1 MSGLSVTETS
11 IDGLLL
17 LELPVFGDNR
27 GWFKENWQ
35 RENMVAL
42 GLPDFRPIQQNMS
55 FNESVG
61 VTRGVHAG
69 PWDQLVSVCG
79 AGRVFGAWVD
89 LRPGPGFGQV
99 FSTELTTER
108 AIYVPRGVGNAFQT
122 LEAGTV
128 ISCLVNQPWSAET
141 KEQGTSV
148 YLGDPQLG
156 ISWPIPL
163 EQAVISEADRD
174 HPALRD
180 VEPMTPRRTL
190 VLGAGGLLG
199 RALRKEF
206 ADQDSVSFLGR
217 RELDIADRVAVGA
230 LDLTGVG
237 TVINAAAYTDVD
249 GAETPEGRQAAWAV
263 NATGVAALAARC
275 EETGATLVHVSS
287 EYVFDGT
294 GAGPYLEEA
303 AFCPLGVYAQTKA
316 AGEVAVSA
324 IERHYI
330 VRTSWVVGD
339 GPNFVSTMAD
349 LARRGVSPKVVSDQV
364 GRLTSSSTLAAAI
377 RHLLKSRP
385 AYGVYN
391 VTGAGEPLSWAAIA
405 ELIFAR
411 LGRDHRDVAHI
422 SAEEYGRG
430 RHMAPRPENSVL
442 DLTKISACGF
452 EPPAHTLSIAAVLDG
467 PLTEHAR
474 LTLPTGESRQLPAT
488 EGAWV
493 LIVADGHTSERDVT
507 PVLEQLAAGQD
518 LPIVMAD
525 TGDHERWLRPRQLYG
540 DVFSIREG
548 FADLEAMHAYLS
560 SVPAPAA
567 VFELTGS
574 SKSFKR
580 QLGANLLFY
589 LTPGGY
595 YDVRIPEREPAG
607 YVDQAGPDVCQTL
620 LRAFAASGAG
630 SEREAAD
637 AVRLGRNIL
646 EVSAGKNRVVAK
658 TAMACW
664 RKLRDAAATQVLN
677 SKYGSSWGEEVSVL
691 PASEFKVR
699 SVLTTNRHAD
709 RFVDR
714 CTLPAIHTR
723 RYSAA
728 ECSYGQVLTY
738 GDKFLPDT
746 FRKPK
751 RRQANNR
758 LDDLSP
764 EFARAV
770 VPSTVQRARG
780 AYLYVDTEFPDHFG
794 HLTTD
799 VLGRLSAYPELR
811 QEVPGLG
818 IVLSSEGPGWVLE
831 ILDALKVP
839 ADRRLLIQ
847 PGETWRV
854 DELWT
859 RTPAMSHPLW
869 ILPSFGDFWAELK
882 ERLVG
887 KHVPTGRPVFSTRV
901 PGGRRS
907 CTRIVEVERLFEK
920 AGFETLLPAKLSFTE
935 QVRRFAAAPAVAG
948 FGGSNTFQMMFS
960 PPGQRIVV
968 TGDSYT
974 ARNEYFI
981 AAVSASP
988 IHYSY
993 HDSEIQHPKNGWS
1006 VRAFHSNFGF
1016 DLDADP
1022 QLLQV
1027 LRDS

>member
-1 MSGLSVTETS
+1 MSRLSVTGTS
-11 IDGLLL
+11 IDGLRL
-17 LELPVFGDNR
+17 LEMPVFGDSR

-35 RENMVAL
+35 REKMVAL
-42 GLPDFRPIQQNMS
+42 GLPDFRPVQQNVS
-55 FNESVG
+55 FNDSVG
-61 VTRGVHAG
+61 VTRGVHAE
-69 PWDQLVSVCG
+69 PWDKLVSVCG

-89 LRPGPGFGQV
+89 LRPGPGFGRV
-99 FSTELTTER
+99 FSAELTPER
-108 AIYVPRGVGNAFQT
+108 AVYVPRGVGNAFQT
-122 LEAGTV
+122 LEAGTAY
-128 ISCLVNQPWSAET
+128 SYLVNDHWSAEA
-141 KEQGTSV
+141 KDQGIFV
-148 YLGDPQLG
+148 NLGDPQLG
-156 ISWPIPL
+156 IAWPVPL

-180 VEPMTPRRTL
+180 VAPMMPRRTL

-199 RALRKEF
+199 RALREEF
-206 ADQDSVSFLGR
+206 AGQDSVCFLGR
-217 RELDIADRVAVGA
+217 DELDIADRLAVAA

-249 GAETPEGRQAAWAV
+249 AAETPEGRQAAWAV
-263 NATGVAALAARC
+263 NVTGVAELAARC

-294 GAGPYLEEA
+294 GAGPYSEEA
-303 AFCPLGVYAQTKA
+303 ALCPLGVYGQTKA
-316 AGEVAVSA
+316 AGEAAVSA

-339 GPNFVSTMAD
+339 APNFVSSMAD

-377 RHLLKSRP
+377 RHLLESRP
-385 AYGVYN
+385 EYGVYN
-391 VTGAGEPLSWAAIA
+391 VTGAGEPHSWATIA
-405 ELIFAR
+405 ELVFAR
-411 LGRDHRDVAHI
+411 LGRDRRDVAHI

-442 DLTKISACGF
+442 DLTKISDCGF
-452 EPPAHTLSIAAVLDG
+452 EPPAHTLAIAAVLDG
-467 PLTEHAR
+467 PVTEHAR
-474 LTLPTGESRQLPAT
+474 LVLPTSESRPLPAT
-488 EGAWV
+488 DGAWV
-493 LIVADGHTSERDVT
+493 LIVTDGHTSERDVT
-507 PVLEQLAAGQD
+507 PVLKQLAAGQD

-525 TGDHERWLRPRQLYG
+525 TGDHDRWLRLRQLYG
-540 DVFSIREG
+540 DVLSIREG
-548 FADLEAMHAYLS
+548 FADLEVMHAYLS

-567 VFELTGS
+567 VVELTGS
-574 SKSFKR
+574 SKLFKR
-580 QLGANLLFY
+580 QLGENLLFY

-607 YVDQAGPDVCQTL
+607 YVDQAGPDVCQAL
-620 LRAFAASGAG
+620 LRAFTASRAG
-630 SEREAAD
+630 SEREPAD
-637 AVRLGRNIL
+637 VVRLGRNIL
-646 EVSAGKNRVVAK
+646 EVSEGKNRVVVK

-664 RKLRDAAATQVLN
+664 RKLRDGTATQVLD

-691 PASEFKVR
+691 PASEFKMR

-714 CTLPAIHTR
+714 CPMPAIHTR

-728 ECSYGQVLTY
+728 ECSYGQILTY
-738 GDKFLPDT
+738 GETFLPDT

-764 EFARAV
+764 EFARAI
-770 VPSTVQRARG
+770 VPTTVQRARG

-794 HLTTD
+794 HFTTD
-799 VLGRLSAYPELR
+799 VLGRLSAYPELC

-818 IVLSSEGPGWVLE
+818 IVLSTEGPAWVLE
-831 ILDALKVP
+831 ILDALGIP
-839 ADRRLLIQ
+839 AERRLFIR

-869 ILPSFGDFWAELK
+869 ILPSFGDFWTELK

-887 KHVPTGRPVFSTRV
+887 EHVPTGRPVFSTRV

-907 CTRIVEVERLFEK
+907 CTRIAEVERLFEES
-920 AGFETLLPAKLSFTE
+920 GFEVLLPAKLSFAE

-948 FGGSNTFQMMFS
+948 FGGSNMFQMMFS

-993 HDSEIQHPKNGWS
+993 HDSEIQHPRKGWS
-1006 VRAFHSNFGF
+1006 PRAFHSNFGF
-1016 DLDADP
+1016 DPDADP